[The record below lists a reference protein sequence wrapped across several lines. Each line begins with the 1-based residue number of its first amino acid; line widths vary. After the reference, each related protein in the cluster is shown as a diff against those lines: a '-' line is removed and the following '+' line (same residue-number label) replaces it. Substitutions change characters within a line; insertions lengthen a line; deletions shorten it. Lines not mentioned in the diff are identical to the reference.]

1 MKVLSFYYFERIMLK
16 NIRNMLLNFMMA
28 WRLFWDDKKEQGSKT
43 HKQSWNV
50 FETKTDYIS
59 EVSWFLKDGVEQMK
73 KDLSLW

>member
-1 MKVLSFYYFERIMLK
+1 MLNFIILLKIMLK

-28 WRLFWDDKKEQGSKT
+28 GPLFWDDKKEQVSKT
-43 HKQSWNV
+43 HKQSWNI
-50 FETKTDYIS
+50 FETKIDYIS